1 MIAYP
6 SARRLVGAVA
16 RAFANASEN
25 ERNRAI
31 DKKLFVVFIAVF
43 TSIATT
49 LYIAWDMQRKKKQE
63 GDSEE

>member
-1 MIAYP
+1 M
-6 SARRLVGAVA
+6 
-16 RAFANASEN
+16 
-25 ERNRAI
+25 